1 MNTLKLEK
9 ELSEKYKYK
18 KLSEKESI
26 KYRQI
31 YKENIPK
38 FLCINGGND
47 LYTLKGTKLCESYDR
62 IVIGDYGAFIEFSK
76 PACRLVIEKGQE
88 YRLTEQFKN
97 VKYNW
102 VTIPDGSHIKIYH
115 QRGTVTYADYQV
127 GKFYVSVHEVYNKKG
142 EYKND

>member
-9 ELSEKYKYK
+9 ELATKYKYK
-18 KLSEKESI
+18 PLPEEESI

-31 YKENIPK
+31 YKDNIPE
-38 FLCINGGND
+38 FLEINGGGK
-47 LYTLKGTKLCESYDR
+47 LYTMNGTLICNDYDR

-76 PACRLVIEKGQE
+76 PVSKLVIEKGQE
-88 YRLTEQFKN
+88 YRLTLEFKN

-115 QRGTVTYADYQV
+115 QRGTVKYADYKI
-127 GKFYVSVHEVYNKKG
+127 GKFYISVHEVKV
-142 EYKND
+142 